1 MKATLI
7 TGAAS
12 GLGREFSYLFAK
24 DGNNLLLIDIHKEG
38 LEKTKQEVQKINHSI
53 HIDLLEADLSDLTS
67 YKKIYAYTKEN
78 NYFINYLVNCA
89 GFGDCCDIDKM
100 NIDKQLTMTNVDCNA
115 LLYFTKVFLD
125 DMLVRNEGHIINI
138 SSIAGFIF

>member
-38 LEKTKQEVQKINHSI
+38 LEKQS
-53 HIDLLEADLSDLTS
+53 
-67 YKKIYAYTKEN
+67 KKSK
-78 NYFINYLVNCA
+78 
-89 GFGDCCDIDKM
+89 
-100 NIDKQLTMTNVDCNA
+100 
-115 LLYFTKVFLD
+115 
-125 DMLVRNEGHIINI
+125 R
-138 SSIAGFIF
+138 

>member
-1 MKATLI
+1 MKATVI

-67 YKKIYAYTKEN
+67 YKKS
-78 NYFINYLVNCA
+78 
-89 GFGDCCDIDKM
+89 
-100 NIDKQLTMTNVDCNA
+100 
-115 LLYFTKVFLD
+115 
-125 DMLVRNEGHIINI
+125 MLIRKKTIIL
-138 SSIAGFIF
+138 SII